1 MASKM
6 KTPINI
12 WYFNNEILLQ
22 VFTGLVVIAK
32 NILEIV
38 WSLDTFVKTSISFR

>member
-38 WSLDTFVKTSISFR
+38 SLDTFVKTSICFR

>member
-12 WYFNNEILLQ
+12 WNFNNEILLQ

-38 WSLDTFVKTSISFR
+38 SLDTFVKTSISFR